1 MINFARIRQYL
12 VLATC
17 ILFILGLLLYLRPYP
32 SSNQFSKTK
41 STTSGNWGLSP
52 PSPKPSTEVPLE
64 GRWSYPRD
72 RDNLLLTSDQCDAA
86 FPELFVEIERAK
98 KVRASKPITITE
110 LDSIQPKN
118 GYVRAMIYD
127 MQLYIIAK
135 EGSIW
140 SCEFATLA
148 AINRALV
155 TSPEPLS
162 NIEFAFNTDDRI
174 EPVALWGYARQATDE
189 LSWPEIKAGSTKE
202 VLMKIEQ
209 DEQNS
214 VTQWASKS
222 AKLFWRGVVRMGPE
236 IRDKLLSV
244 TAGKE
249 WADVKELGWG
259 DDERK

>member
-1 MINFARIRQYL
+1 MLISA
-12 VLATC
+12 
-17 ILFILGLLLYLRPYP
+17 
-32 SSNQFSKTK
+32 
-41 STTSGNWGLSP
+41 
-52 PSPKPSTEVPLE
+52 PK
-64 GRWSYPRD
+64 
-72 RDNLLLTSDQCDAA
+72 
-86 FPELFVEIERAK
+86 
-98 KVRASKPITITE
+98 
-110 LDSIQPKN
+110 
-118 GYVRAMIYD
+118 
-127 MQLYIIAK
+127 LYIIAK

-259 DDERK
+259 DDESMKNDYKIMPQHCGYKFIAQTEGNSYSGRLKYLQMCRSVVVSHTLDWIQHTYHLMRRDGPEQNFVEIQRDWEDLEEKIS